1 MDKYLIEVKHGGD
14 KTSCV
19 RAIEVFF
26 ASRSHLVSSVEWG
39 CIEGEQKAWL
49 IIKTDNKE
57 DAIRILPAAYRPT
70 AKITK
75 LHKFTKKM
83 INENTVDYQL

>member
-1 MDKYLIEVKHGGD
+1 MNKYLIEIQHGGD
-14 KTSCV
+14 RASCL

-39 CIEGEQKAWL
+39 CMEGENKAWL
-49 IIKTDNKE
+49 IIKTENKE
-57 DAIRILPAAYRPT
+57 DAIRVVPEAYRQN

-83 INENTVDYQL
+83 INESTGDYQS